1 MNEAYVK
8 ELSKPNGNEEA
19 IHKDAKELITDY
31 TFNPDIISYAIDN
44 FLEAT
49 EAYYDDYDPNKLY
62 YMVQLQDKTRN
73 LCFDIENLA
82 HLLGLPN
89 HTYLLEATII
99 NKKLTTKLSSKNW
112 LTAFKNL
119 FINNKSDI
127 VIHDSNPDNESL
139 KKLNWDKIATKVFC
153 FLNIG
158 ILSQG
163 NTFYYRHNVSK
174 NNVKDYVLIRNII
187 SKDLSGQIR
196 IQLTTQ
202 KLGNEEILV
211 PTSIMFEENA
221 QKSPRISMLGRDYV
235 FAGKVTIT
243 QKKGGNYGR

>member
-8 ELSKPNGNEEA
+8 NLSKPNSNEEA
-19 IHKDAKELITDY
+19 IHREARELIVDY
-31 TFNPDIISYAIDN
+31 TFNQDIISYVIDN

-49 EAYYDDYDPNKLY
+49 EAYYDDFDPNKLY

-73 LCFDIENLA
+73 LCFDVENLA

-89 HTYLLEATII
+89 YKYLLEATII
-99 NKKLTTKLSSKNW
+99 NNKLTTNIDSKNW
-112 LTAFKNL
+112 LTAFKDL
-119 FINNKSDI
+119 FTNNKADI

-139 KKLNWDKIATKVFC
+139 KKLNWDKIATKVFT

-158 ILSQG
+158 ILSEG
-163 NTFYYRHNVSK
+163 STFYYRHNVAR

-187 SKDLSGQIR
+187 SKELSGQIR

-202 KLGNEEILV
+202 RIGNEEILV

-221 QKSPRISMLGRDYV
+221 QKSPRISVLGKDYV

>member
-8 ELSKPNGNEEA
+8 NLSKPNSNEEA
-19 IHKDAKELITDY
+19 VHKESKELIADY
-31 TFNPDIISYAIDN
+31 TFNSDIISYAIDN

-49 EAYYDDYDPNKLY
+49 TAYYDDFDPNKLY

-89 HTYLLEATII
+89 YKYLLEATII
-99 NKKLTTKLSSKNW
+99 NNKLTTNLNSKNW
-112 LTAFKNL
+112 LIAFKDL
-119 FINNKSDI
+119 FTNNKLDI
-127 VIHDSNPDNESL
+127 VSHDSNPDNESL

-163 NTFYYRHNVSK
+163 DTLYYRHNVAR
-174 NNVKDYVLIRNII
+174 NNAKDYVLIRNII

-202 KLGNEEILV
+202 RIGNEEILV

-221 QKSPRISMLGRDYV
+221 QKSKIISMLDKEYI
-235 FAGKVTIT
+235 FQGKVTIT